1 MSQAM
6 ITPEIQQVLDYL
18 NIARGTER
26 YRDMVVLVAKF
37 AFLNDVWQMR
47 FLVQI
52 HPLYLAYVKFND
64 ATADDGKPF
73 TPAMKHR
80 MWQDALKPSKSWMRT
95 RIISDLMNYRTRDGM
110 VNLVPAHIIQ
120 EYFPNETYS
129 TQAIAAQKHLDELA
143 AQAERERQKKAR
155 NEAVSQQKK
164 TFLAAMYEYH
174 KEQRQKD
181 MTRAEK
187 AAEEEREH
195 RAAILCKNPQVVAR
209 VPEHHMK
216 YLNAFIVASL
226 STRDFMSVDSVV
238 NGFYTWVQDNADWVR
253 EGALTEL
260 YDVIPALE
268 TPPAA
273 PEDDKPIGEQP
284 ESEKRLKMADI
295 ELVGSVQE
303 RTVKQRDA
311 AKQKTFREYCFEN
324 FGDRCAISGKK
335 LGGVLEAAHIQHG
348 IRNNPSNGILMAP
361 TFHKLFDRGLM
372 AINPESLGVHFAPG
386 IEWEEYEGKVIA
398 PQVWELDKERLAVR
412 WQEFIEIFGE
422 SKNEKSA

>member
-18 NIARGTER
+18 NITRGTER

-129 TQAIAAQKHLDELA
+129 TQAIAAQKHLDGLA

-195 RAAILCKNPQVVAR
+195 RAAILCKNPQLVAR

-273 PEDDKPIGEQP
+273 PEDDKPTDEQP

-311 AKQKTFREYCFEN
+311 AKQKTFRE
-324 FGDRCAISGKK
+324 
-335 LGGVLEAAHIQHG
+335 
-348 IRNNPSNGILMAP
+348 
-361 TFHKLFDRGLM
+361 
-372 AINPESLGVHFAPG
+372 
-386 IEWEEYEGKVIA
+386 
-398 PQVWELDKERLAVR
+398 
-412 WQEFIEIFGE
+412 
-422 SKNEKSA
+422 